1 MKRPAVASLFLI
13 AALAP
18 IPALAGEPT
27 GFDGVAFETP
37 RQEVVANTGFRAHC
51 HPAPVTQSA
60 ARVGGPRVTCVT
72 YDVPEFGSLP
82 VALLFEAEDRL
93 TGYVFY
99 VPGERLPELR
109 AAALSAYGTPAREW
123 EQGRSIDWRWPSGTV
138 ASLTSLCRGS
148 EACLT
153 VRRPHAR

>member
-1 MKRPAVASLFLI
+1 MKRSTFASLLLI

-18 IPALAGEPT
+18 VPALAGEPT

-37 RQEVVANTGFRAHC
+37 RRDLVANATFRAHC
-51 HPAPVTQSA
+51 HPAPETQTA

-72 YDVPEFGSLP
+72 YEVPEFGSLR
-82 VALLFEAEDRL
+82 VTLLFETEDRL
-93 TGYVFY
+93 TGYVVY
-99 VPGERLPELR
+99 IPGERLPTLR
-109 AAALSAYGTPAREW
+109 AVALSSYGTPAREW
-123 EQGRSIDWRWPSGTV
+123 EEGRSIDWRWPSGTV

-153 VRRPHAR
+153 VHAPRAR